1 VSRPNVPGFYVVY
14 QDHDLTLQVAD
25 NVSLALAQVMLEKLK
40 EFVGATGLVTQNLLY
55 RVEQQLIGFLLELID
70 RGELREWSTSKVPG
84 HTTEWFYCPYQSGK
98 GHNWGP
104 ESS

>member
-25 NVSLALAQVMLEKLK
+25 NVPLALAQVMLEKFK

-55 RVEQQLIGFLLELID
+55 RVEQQLIGFLLELIN

-84 HTTEWFYCPYQSGK
+84 HTTEWLYRPYQSGR

-104 ESS
+104 ESP